1 MIVSL
6 PQDNASLPAS
16 RFVGTP
22 LVPAPPILVSSL
34 AARLGVA
41 AVCLFALSAC
51 TSFQKTTPLSPESEA
66 ILNDP
71 NAKLP
76 TVVAATAA
84 NSSIPVLVNDQPITA
99 YDINQRYRLLRLGGG
114 KTDQKGATE
123 DLINETLEM
132 LEAQR
137 RGVTIADARVDGA
150 FASIA
155 QNVKMSPKQLSAALA
170 AQGIQDTSLKKRLR
184 AQMSWQVL
192 VQQRTQQK
200 ATVSNEDLATAIT
213 AQGGNADA
221 SKITQMTLQQIIFV
235 VPKGSAPGVYSQRK
249 SEAEAFR
256 QRFAGCDKSLEQ
268 AKTLRGVVVK
278 DIGRRD
284 STDLV
289 GPQGEAIAKTPAGK
303 TAPPSQTDAGIEVV
317 AVCSTRD
324 IQSTAAVRSEVEDQ
338 LLLKQS
344 ADLGKDYL
352 KELRDRA
359 IIEYR

>member
-6 PQDNASLPAS
+6 PQDNASLSAS
-16 RFVGTP
+16 RSIGTP
-22 LVPAPPILVSSL
+22 FVPAPLAQVSTL

-41 AVCLFALSAC
+41 VVCLLALSAS

-66 ILNDP
+66 LLNDP

-76 TVVAATAA
+76 TVVSTTAA
-84 NSSIPVLVNDQPITA
+84 NSSIPVLVNDEPITA

-114 KTDQKGATE
+114 KMDQKGATE

-137 RGVTIADARVDGA
+137 WGVTIADARVDAA
-150 FASIA
+150 FAGIA
-155 QNVKMSPKQLSAALA
+155 QNVKLTTKQLSGALA

-192 VQQRTQQK
+192 VQRRTQQK
-200 ATVSNEDLATAIT
+200 ATVSNQDLATAIT
-213 AQGGNADA
+213 AQASNADA

-235 VPKGSAPGVYSQRK
+235 VPKGSSPGVYSQRK
-249 SEAEAFR
+249 KEAEAFR

-268 AKTLRGVVVK
+268 AKALRGVVVK
-278 DIGRRD
+278 DIGRRN

-289 GPQGEAIAKTPAGK
+289 GPEGDAIAKTPAGK
-303 TAPPSQTDAGIEVV
+303 TAPPSQTDSGIEVI
-317 AVCSTRD
+317 AVCTTRD